1 MFVRVCVRVHKCAC
15 MCVCVFVCEYVY
27 HRSVRVCSTLQRSRS
42 KEAAVVIVVIVVI
55 VAGCS
60 GDNGRGVLAGVCEVG
75 ACKAEGGPAGARRL
89 WGGKQE

>member
-1 MFVRVCVRVHKCAC
+1 M
-15 MCVCVFVCEYVY
+15 
-27 HRSVRVCSTLQRSRS
+27 
-42 KEAAVVIVVIVVI
+42 VIVVIVVI